1 MLQCPRMS
9 RHPKLTEPYSSTG
22 GNGVQV
28 GGGGGSAGEDMDPDE
43 V

>member
-1 MLQCPRMS
+1 MFPFLN
-9 RHPKLTEPYSSTG
+9 TG
-22 GNGVQV
+22 GNGVPA